1 MLAGGCGGAAN
12 TTDTAIAD
20 PAAGTADSSDRSAI
34 TPVSS
39 APPQQAVALMTSL
52 PIYWPMGA
60 GLAEIASG
68 EASPPWPRVF
78 LERRYTL
85 VPLDTLSPIAALPG
99 ETRDSDPLDG
109 IQRLAIIQPRG
120 LSPADNAALDRW
132 VRGGGRLLMALDPAL
147 SGHYALPLGDP
158 RLPSYTALIP
168 PVVAHWGLAIRFYE
182 AQREPLLSIGL
193 PGEEEL
199 ILRTPG
205 EISALTGSTGDCRV
219 EAPAPMVQCAIGDGR
234 VTLLADAAVFEHR
247 ELAGSTGQRLRAVM
261 TYAFE

>member
-1 MLAGGCGGAAN
+1 MLLAGGCGAAN
-12 TTDTAIAD
+12 TTATTTDD
-20 PAAGTADSSDRSAI
+20 AGDRSALAL
-34 TPVSS
+34 VSS
-39 APPQQAVALMTSL
+39 KPPEESVALMTSL
-52 PIYWPMGA
+52 PIYWPMGV
-60 GLAEIASG
+60 GLADIASG
-68 EASPPWPRVF
+68 EASTPWPRVF

-99 ETRDSDPLDG
+99 EATDSDPLDG

-182 AQREPLLSIGL
+182 AQREPLTSVGL

-205 EISALTGSTGDCRV
+205 EISALAGSKGGCRV
-219 EAPAPMVQCAIGDGR
+219 EEPAPMVQCAIGEGR

-261 TYAFE
+261 AYAFE